1 MVLYEITEISPESN
15 FSLVLQELSEE
26 LELEFDKKERELLQ
40 RLAGEDGMV
49 IENYFKR
56 TFYGLRSDYLD
67 SIRVETIGASAL
79 MS

>member
-1 MVLYEITEISPESN
+1 MVLYEISEISPESN

-56 TFYGLRSDYLD
+56 TFYGLCSDYLD